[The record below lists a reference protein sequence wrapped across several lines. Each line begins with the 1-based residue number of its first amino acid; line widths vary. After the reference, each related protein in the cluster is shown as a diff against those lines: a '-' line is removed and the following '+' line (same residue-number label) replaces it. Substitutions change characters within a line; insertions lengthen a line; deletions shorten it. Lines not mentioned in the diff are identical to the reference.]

1 MVLLEPGAHFAL
13 HRLNHQWLAPLGPGK
28 CFFGRF
34 LLRLGR
40 IKSSQVMSMVKFGP
54 EALNFGYD
62 FVILVHFFGTPCM
75 YICVFLYFC
84 LLVDLYLYLALRA
97 RGQGLT
103 VASDLTSEY
112 LVTLPLKN
120 SSSAFWT
127 LTRPMCRCANCCPV

>member
-54 EALNFGYD
+54 RALNFGYD
-62 FVILVHFFGTPCM
+62 FVLLVIFLGHHVGALVH
-75 YICVFLYFC
+75 
-84 LLVDLYLYLALRA
+84 
-97 RGQGLT
+97 
-103 VASDLTSEY
+103 SDIFIRFISY
-112 LVTLPLKN
+112 LVQSLVIQNKLFLEMQI
-120 SSSAFWT
+120 SF
-127 LTRPMCRCANCCPV
+127 

>member
-1 MVLLEPGAHFAL
+1 
-13 HRLNHQWLAPLGPGK
+13 
-28 CFFGRF
+28 
-34 LLRLGR
+34 
-40 IKSSQVMSMVKFGP
+40 MSMVKFGP
-54 EALNFGYD
+54 EALNFGFD

-75 YICVFLYFC
+75 YMCIFVFLYFC

-127 LTRPMCRCANCCPV
+127 LTRPHVPVC